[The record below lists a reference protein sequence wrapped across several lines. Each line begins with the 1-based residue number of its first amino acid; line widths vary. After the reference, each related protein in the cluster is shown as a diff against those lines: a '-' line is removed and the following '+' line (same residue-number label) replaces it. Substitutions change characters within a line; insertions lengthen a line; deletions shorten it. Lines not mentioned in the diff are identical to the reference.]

1 MNQKGKKH
9 FLCYTHKRYFLMQS
23 LLCILLYS
31 AQNFSDS
38 PSLLLVI
45 ESIQT
50 KCQFYSCMNSSTIST
65 PTNVE
70 RTDDKMKRKL
80 KKRQLL
86 DSSRK
91 LGRRLISMDK
101 ESERADKKRKSN
113 QSI

>member
-1 MNQKGKKH
+1 MGH
-9 FLCYTHKRYFLMQS
+9 FLMQS

-31 AQNFSDS
+31 AQNFSDP

>member
-1 MNQKGKKH
+1 
-9 FLCYTHKRYFLMQS
+9 
-23 LLCILLYS
+23 
-31 AQNFSDS
+31 
-38 PSLLLVI
+38 
-45 ESIQT
+45 
-50 KCQFYSCMNSSTIST
+50 MNSSTIST

-70 RTDDKMKRKL
+70 KTDDKMKRKL